1 MRILIISS
9 YRCGGNSF
17 MYWISRELNLKHVS
31 EPYNKDYNKVKDLS
45 LDNIVVKMPY
55 TDFSF
60 VESFDNFV
68 NSYDKVLA
76 IIREDVRA
84 ACESGVIVKHLEL
97 EGDNFIGRIP
107 MHGIDIWRSN
117 YYVDEDFIKK
127 YDEEIT
133 YHMDWYKRTNEE
145 IKKLNIL
152 QVTYENIFI
161 KKMDV
166 DKVINYLDIKN
177 PKHLN
182 ILEYK
187 YKYRKDSEERVK
199 ETNVFELDRRT
210 RLI

>member
-1 MRILIISS
+1 
-9 YRCGGNSF
+9 
-17 MYWISRELNLKHVS
+17 
-31 EPYNKDYNKVKDLS
+31 
-45 LDNIVVKMPY
+45 
-55 TDFSF
+55 
-60 VESFDNFV
+60 
-68 NSYDKVLA
+68 
-76 IIREDVRA
+76 
-84 ACESGVIVKHLEL
+84 
-97 EGDNFIGRIP
+97 
-107 MHGIDIWRSN
+107 
-117 YYVDEDFIKK
+117 
-127 YDEEIT
+127 
-133 YHMDWYKRTNEE
+133 MDWYKRTNEE